1 MAELADEEAALT
13 FRQTTIAAVSDHGHG
28 YNTAG
33 TKLVSQRLPTFAG
46 NGRSDAW
53 LDKLVQCFRA
63 AHVPESDFLVN
74 TLPLLELNSP
84 AREPDQVA
92 REMFHRNGAGAGAG
106 AGWSTTPVTTAR
118 EGSAGNIARCCTAT
132 PTPSAGGR

>member
-28 YNTAG
+28 HNTAG

-84 AREPDQVA
+84 ADRWWRAMSRTYRDVSCVQFVDMMNSHFINP
-92 REMFHRNGAGAGAG
+92 R
-106 AGWSTTPVTTAR
+106 T
-118 EGSAGNIARCCTAT
+118 
-132 PTPSAGGR
+132 

>member
-46 NGRSDAW
+46 KGRSDAW

-63 AHVPESDFLVN
+63 AHVPESD
-74 TLPLLELNSP
+74 
-84 AREPDQVA
+84 
-92 REMFHRNGAGAGAG
+92 
-106 AGWSTTPVTTAR
+106 
-118 EGSAGNIARCCTAT
+118 
-132 PTPSAGGR
+132 